1 MTIFTKQHMT
11 GWIIG
16 LLIILNILSVGTI
29 WFLQFRRQPLPPK
42 IGPEPVQHFLE
53 AELQL
58 TQEQAQQ
65 FERLRQ
71 EHSQAAKALN
81 DAGHQLKG
89 TLLNEVFTDSPD
101 LEKVKH
107 LAEEI
112 GKKQTELD
120 LLLFQHLLA
129 LKSLCSPEQ
138 ADRLQTLIHEV
149 VPPPGKPPQPD
160 QSPDQRQP
168 SGAAPLPGAEPPR
181 EAVDACRGQEQG
193 TSCQFTTPHGTAVG
207 ICQRMGNQLACVPED
222 GAGNRPPMR
231 PPSDKQTR

>member
-1 MTIFTKQHMT
+1 MTIFTQQRIT
-11 GWIIG
+11 AWIIG
-16 LLIILNILSVGTI
+16 LLLILNILSVGTL
-29 WFLQFRRQPLPPK
+29 WFFQFRRQPPPPE
-42 IGPEPVQHFLE
+42 IGPGPVQHFLE

-65 FERLRQ
+65 FARLRQ

-89 TLLNEVFTDSPD
+89 TLLNEVFTDAPD
-101 LEKVKH
+101 VEKVTR

-112 GKKQTELD
+112 GQKQTELE
-120 LLLFQHLLA
+120 LLLFQHFLA

-138 ADRLQTLIHEV
+138 ADRLQSLIHEI
-149 VPPPGKPPQPD
+149 VPPPGSPPPPG

-168 SGAAPLPGAEPPR
+168 SGAAPPPGAEPPR

-193 TSCQFTTPHGTAVG
+193 TSCQFTMPHGTEAGV
-207 ICQRMGNQLACVPED
+207 CQRIGNRLACVPED
-222 GAGNRPPMR
+222 GAGNRSPE
-231 PPSDKQTR
+231 